1 MAREFERVIIIIL
14 DSCGVGALPDAARYG
29 DEGSNSIAN
38 TAQAV
43 DGLDLPNLERL
54 GLGNIVPING
64 VPPASMPG
72 ASFGKMA
79 TLSSG
84 KDSTV
89 GHWELMGLITTRP
102 FPTYPNGFPEEIIGK
117 FKELTELEV
126 LGNKPA
132 SGTEIIKELGEE
144 HSKTGNPILYTSADS
159 VFQLAAHEEVIPI
172 EKLYRICQKAR
183 EILTGE
189 HGVARV
195 IARPFIGKPGN
206 FTRTERR
213 KDFSLPPPADTL
225 LDYLKAE
232 GVEVTSIGK
241 VDDLFGRRG
250 FTRAIHTSSN
260 EHGMEV
266 IHQTMKNQKRGLI
279 FANLVDFDMLWGH
292 RNDYVNFAK
301 GLEDFDR
308 RLPEFLSLL
317 GGKDLFII
325 TADHGCDPTTP
336 STDHSREYVP
346 LLVFGPELRPGV
358 DLGTRKSLGDLGAT
372 VSEAFGFS
380 SFGCGESFLTEIA

>member
-1 MAREFERVIIIIL
+1 VAREFERVIIIIL
-14 DSCGVGALPDAARYG
+14 DSCGVGALPDAALYG
-29 DEGSNSIAN
+29 DAGSNSVAN
-38 TAQAV
+38 TAEAV
-43 DGLDLPNLERL
+43 GGLDLPNLGRL
-54 GLGNIVPING
+54 GLGNIVPIEG
-64 VPPASMPG
+64 VPPASAFA

-79 TLSSG
+79 TLSFG

-89 GHWELMGLITTRP
+89 GHWELMGLVTTRP
-102 FPTYPNGFPEEIIGK
+102 FPTYPNGFPEEIIER
-117 FKELTELEV
+117 FKELTGLEV

-144 HSKTGNPILYTSADS
+144 HCKTGRPILYTSADS
-159 VFQLAAHEEVIPI
+159 VFQLAAHEEIIPM
-172 EKLYRICQKAR
+172 EKLYEICRKSRQ
-183 EILTGE
+183 ILIGE
-189 HGVARV
+189 HAVARV
-195 IARPFIGKPGN
+195 IARPFVGRPGS

-213 KDFSLPPPADTL
+213 KDFSLPPPSDTL
-225 LDYLKAE
+225 LDCLKSKE
-232 GVEVTSIGK
+232 VEVTGIGK

-266 IHQTMKNQKRGLI
+266 IHQIVENQKRGLV

-292 RNDYVNFAK
+292 RNDFVSFAK

-308 RLPEFLSLL
+308 RLADFLFLV
-317 GGKDLFII
+317 GEGDLFMI

-346 LLVFGPELRPGV
+346 LLVCGPGV
-358 DLGTRKSLGDLGAT
+358 KSGVNLGTRKTLGDVGAT
-372 VSEAFGFS
+372 VSEAFGFPP
-380 SFGCGESFLTEIA
+380 FGCGQSFLREIL

>member
-1 MAREFERVIIIIL
+1 MVGEFERVIIIIL
-14 DSCGVGALPDAARYG
+14 DSCGVGALPDAALYG

-38 TAQAV
+38 TALAV
-43 DGLDLPNLERL
+43 GGINLPHLQRL
-54 GLGNIVPING
+54 GLGNIVPIRG
-64 VPPASMPG
+64 VPPTSMPA

-102 FPTYPNGFPEEIIGK
+102 FPIYPNGFPEEIIEK
-117 FKELTELEV
+117 FKRLTGLEV
-126 LGNKPA
+126 LGNKAA

-144 HSKTGNPILYTSADS
+144 HCRTGNPILYTSADS
-159 VFQLAAHEEVIPI
+159 VFQLAAHEKIVPI
-172 EKLYRICQKAR
+172 EKLYQICQKAR
-183 EILTGE
+183 EIMTGE

-195 IARPFIGKPGN
+195 IARPFIGEPGN
-206 FTRTERR
+206 FTRTARR

-225 LDYLKAE
+225 LDYLKGE

-241 VDDLFGRRG
+241 VSDLFAHRG
-250 FTRAIHTSSN
+250 FTRTLHTISN

-266 IHQTMKNQKRGLI
+266 IQKTMKDQKSGLV

-292 RNDYVNFAK
+292 RNDYLNFAK
-301 GLEDFDR
+301 GLADFDR
-308 RLPEFLSLL
+308 KLPEFLSFF
-317 GGKDLFII
+317 GAKDLFII

-346 LLVFGPELRPGV
+346 LLVFGPKLKSGV
-358 DLGTRKSLGDLGAT
+358 DLGIRGSLADVAAT

-380 SFGCGESFLTEIA
+380 SFGCGKSFLKEIL